1 MKGQKVYLQAQAI
14 NEKLYNEYS
23 HFSAIEKEK
32 LYRTYFKLL
41 KKAAYLGHIES
52 QYDYAQQFENISFLG
67 VENPIYNPQKCI
79 FWYTKACN
87 KGHAEACNNLAIFYE
102 KGEGCEK
109 DLNMA
114 LKLYKQ
120 SAVLGSPNGKKNHK
134 IMIKDLTKGGKY
146 NK

>member
-1 MKGQKVYLQAQAI
+1 MKGQKTYLQAKAI
-14 NEKLYNEYS
+14 NEKLYNQYG
-23 HFSAIEKEK
+23 HFSEIEKAE
-32 LYRTYFKLL
+32 LYRMYFNLL
-41 KKAAYLGHIES
+41 KKSAHLGHIES

-67 VENPIYNPQKCI
+67 VENPIYNPKKSI

-87 KGHAEACNNLAIFYE
+87 SGHAEACNNLAHLYE

-109 DLNMA
+109 DLNIS

-120 SAVLGSPNGKKNHK
+120 SAVLGSPNGEKNYK
-134 IMIKDLTKGGKY
+134 IMIQDLDKGGKY